1 MRWKLAVAA
10 LATSWG
16 LIAVI
21 VRKVD
26 LDAQVL
32 AFYRLAFA
40 AVTRA
45 VAAALRR
52 LALLRLTRH
61 RGGVV
66 LIGVTLAAHW
76 FLYFVT
82 IKLSSVAVAV
92 LMAYLALIAIAL
104 LAPFVLPERRSRVA
118 LSRWCRPRRV
128 SRWSFGGEEG
138 GAVRPLALVTGLF
151 TAATYAA
158 LVLMTKRI
166 VSDVPVLTLSFW
178 NYAIAAVAISPLLL
192 DADRVRR
199 QRTSCPRCSRSASS
213 SPRSGYLYIWS
224 LRHVTAQAIG
234 ILAYIE
240 PVSAAL
246 MAWAFLGESL
256 NGQIVV
262 GGALV
267 IAAGARRWSSSSP
280 RTQPRPEVV
289 PQDHVRDAGLRD
301 QRAGGRC
308 GHTADRTAL
317 ELVRVTEAAMGA
329 GRWIGA
335 ATRSPP
341 TRPPSTACD

>member
-40 AVTRA
+40 AVTLVLVA
-45 VAAALRR
+45 VVLRK
-52 LALLRLTRH
+52 LVLLRLKHH

-92 LMAYLALIAIAL
+92 LMAYLAPIAIAL

-118 LSRWCRPRRV
+118 LVALVPAAAGV
-128 SRWSFGGEEG
+128 ALVALGGEEG
-138 GAVRPLALVTGLF
+138 GAVRPLALVTGLL

-158 LVLMTKRI
+158 LVLLTKRI
-166 VSDVPVLTLSFW
+166 VSNVPVLTLSFW

-192 DADRVRR
+192 DAERMLPTVNELPAVLALGVVF
-199 QRTSCPRCSRSASS
+199 TAL
-213 SPRSGYLYIWS
+213 SGYLYLWS
-224 LRHVTAQAIG
+224 LRHVTAQTIG

-256 NGQIVV
+256 NWQVVV

-267 IAAGARRWSSSSP
+267 IAAGA
-280 RTQPRPEVV
+280 TVVFLEAEDAAAPEVV
-289 PQDHVRDAGLRD
+289 PLGS
-301 QRAGGRC
+301 
-308 GHTADRTAL
+308 
-317 ELVRVTEAAMGA
+317 
-329 GRWIGA
+329 
-335 ATRSPP
+335 RS
-341 TRPPSTACD
+341 

>member
-32 AFYRLAFA
+32 VFYRLAFA
-40 AVTRA
+40 AVTLLLVA
-45 VAAALRR
+45 VAIRR

-66 LIGVTLAAHW
+66 LIGITLAAHW

-92 LMAYLALIAIAL
+92 LMAYLAPIAIAL

-118 LSRWCRPRRV
+118 LVALLPAAAGVALVAFS
-128 SRWSFGGEEG
+128 GEEG
-138 GAVRPLALVTGLF
+138 GAVRPLALVTGLL

-192 DADRVRR
+192 DADRVLP
-199 QRTSCPRCSRSASS
+199 TASEL
-213 SPRSGYLYIWS
+213 PAVLALGVVFTALSGYLYIWS

-246 MAWAFLGESL
+246 MAWAFLDESL
-256 NGQIVV
+256 NWQIVV

-267 IAAGARRWSSSSP
+267 IAAGATVVFLEP
-280 RTQPRPEVV
+280 EDAATPEVV
-289 PQDHVRDAGLRD
+289 PLGS
-301 QRAGGRC
+301 
-308 GHTADRTAL
+308 
-317 ELVRVTEAAMGA
+317 
-329 GRWIGA
+329 
-335 ATRSPP
+335 RS
-341 TRPPSTACD
+341 

>member
-1 MRWKLAVAA
+1 LRWKLAVAA
-10 LATSWG
+10 LAASWG

-40 AVTRA
+40 ALSLLL

-61 RGGVV
+61 RAGVV

-92 LMAYLALIAIAL
+92 LMAYLAPIAIAL

-118 LSRWCRPRRV
+118 LAALVPAAAGV
-128 SRWSFGGEEG
+128 ALVALGGEEG
-138 GAVRPLALVTGLF
+138 GAVRPLALVTGLL

-178 NYAIAAVAISPLLL
+178 NYAVAAVAISPLLL
-192 DADRVRR
+192 DAERVVP
-199 QRTSCPRCSRSASS
+199 TASEL
-213 SPRSGYLYIWS
+213 PAVLALGVVFTALSGYLYIWA
-224 LRHVTAQAIG
+224 LRHVTAQTIG

-256 NGQIVV
+256 NWQIVV

-267 IAAGARRWSSSSP
+267 IAAGATVVFLEP
-280 RTQPRPEVV
+280 EDAAAPEVV
-289 PQDHVRDAGLRD
+289 PLGS
-301 QRAGGRC
+301 
-308 GHTADRTAL
+308 
-317 ELVRVTEAAMGA
+317 
-329 GRWIGA
+329 
-335 ATRSPP
+335 RS
-341 TRPPSTACD
+341 